1 MAVATGVVPGA
12 VVLCAE
18 GGTTRFHEAFGAR
31 QLEPTMAPAALDTV
45 YDVAS
50 VTKAVVT
57 SVLAMRAVAS
67 GELALEDP
75 VGRHQ
80 PQFRGAD
87 KDEVTLRH
95 LLCHASGLPAHRPF
109 YAPFFGLAPD
119 ASAIPVDV
127 AARRQAIVA
136 AAAAEPLE
144 RSPGERAV
152 YSDLGFMLLGDVL
165 ERCAGN
171 RLDVMTDHW
180 LVPRL
185 GLGATT
191 FVRLDGA
198 GGRTPVLAAV
208 APTERCDRR
217 ATLVSG
223 AVHDLNAYAMGGV
236 AGHAGLF
243 STAADLGKIAGALVA
258 AWHGDVTEP
267 IVPKEVVRTFWEP
280 AGVAGSTW
288 RLGWDGPAEQGSQ
301 AGTRLSRRAVGHLG
315 FTGCSLWIDPPRR
328 LWIVVL
334 TNRVHPVVRDDPRF
348 KVFRPAVH
356 DAAMMG
362 LDG

>member
-1 MAVATGVVPGA
+1 MSSSDPFDALREVCEVAVSTGVVPGA

-18 GGTTRFHEAFGAR
+18 GGTTRFHQAFGAR
-31 QLEPTMAPAALDTV
+31 QLEPTPAPAVPGTI

-57 SVLAMRAVAS
+57 SVLAMRAVAN

-75 VGRHQ
+75 VARHQ
-80 PQFRGAD
+80 PQFQGAG
-87 KDEVTLRH
+87 KDAVTIRH

-109 YAPFFGLAPD
+109 YAPFVGHHRDARAVPD
-119 ASAIPVDV
+119 DV
-127 AARRQAIVA
+127 RARRDAIIA
-136 AAAAEPLE
+136 AAASEPLE
-144 RSPGERAV
+144 RPPGQRAV

-165 ERCAGN
+165 ERRAGN
-171 RLDVMTDHW
+171 DLAVMTDHW

-191 FVRLDGA
+191 FVRTDGA
-198 GGRTPVLAAV
+198 GARTPVLAGV
-208 APTERCDRR
+208 APTERCAERE
-217 ATLVSG
+217 ALVSG
-223 AVHDLNAYAMGGV
+223 EVHDLNAYAIGGV
-236 AGHAGLF
+236 
-243 STAADLGKIAGALVA
+243 AGALVA

-267 IVPKEVVRTFWEP
+267 IVPKDVIRAFWEP
-280 AGVAGSTW
+280 AGVSGATW

-356 DAAMMG
+356 DAAMLG